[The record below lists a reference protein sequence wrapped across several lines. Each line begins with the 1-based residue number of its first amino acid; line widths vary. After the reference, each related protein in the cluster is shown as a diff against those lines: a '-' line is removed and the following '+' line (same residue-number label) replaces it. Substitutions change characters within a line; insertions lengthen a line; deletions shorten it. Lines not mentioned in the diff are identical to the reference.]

1 MQSRRVQL
9 IGVCYSRSMTIRL
22 NLNQFLE
29 RHAISTYRVV
39 KETTGKLSPN
49 TVYDLARRPAQ
60 RIDLQTVGQIL
71 TVLEGITGET
81 VTINDLLEI
90 TPDDPGDALETPL
103 PPLPDLAAL
112 TANAVKMAKTT
123 ARKGKPQG
131 SSKPVTIR
139 GPGPSVADI
148 IREGRR

>member
-1 MQSRRVQL
+1 
-9 IGVCYSRSMTIRL
+9 MTIRL
-22 NLNQFLE
+22 NLNRFLE

-39 KETTGKLSPN
+39 KETTGKLAPN

-60 RIDLQTVGQIL
+60 RIDLQTVGQ
-71 TVLEGITGET
+71 VVNALERITGET

-90 TPDDPGDALETPL
+90 TPDEPVETLEISSPD
-103 PPLPDLAAL
+103 LPDLARL
-112 TANAVKMAKTT
+112 TANAVKMAKITV
-123 ARKGKPQG
+123 RSGKPQG
-131 SSKPVTIR
+131 SSQPITLH

>member
-1 MQSRRVQL
+1 
-9 IGVCYSRSMTIRL
+9 MTIRL
-22 NLNQFLE
+22 NLNRFLE

-39 KETTGKLSPN
+39 KETTGKLAPN

-60 RIDLQTVGQIL
+60 RIDLQTVGQ
-71 TVLEGITGET
+71 VVNALERITGET

-90 TPDDPGDALETPL
+90 TPDEPVETLESAA
-103 PPLPDLAAL
+103 LPDLAAL
-112 TANAVKMAKTT
+112 TANAVNMAKATV
-123 ARKGKPQG
+123 RSGKPQG
-131 SSKPVTIR
+131 SSQPITVH

>member
-1 MQSRRVQL
+1 
-9 IGVCYSRSMTIRL
+9 MTIRL

-39 KETTGKLSPN
+39 KETSGKLAAN

-60 RIDLQTVGQIL
+60 RIDLQTVGQVV
-71 TVLEGITGET
+71 TALERITGET

-90 TPDDPGDALETPL
+90 TPDEPGDTLETSSPT
-103 PPLPDLAAL
+103 LPDLATL
-112 TANAVKMAKTT
+112 TANAVKTAKTT
-123 ARKGKPQG
+123 PRKGKPQG
-131 SSKPVTIR
+131 SSKPITVR
-139 GPGPSVADI
+139 GPGVSVADI

>member
-1 MQSRRVQL
+1 
-9 IGVCYSRSMTIRL
+9 MTIRL
-22 NLNQFLE
+22 NLNRFLE
-29 RHAISTYRVV
+29 HHAISAYRVV
-39 KETTGKLSPN
+39 KETSGKLAAN

-60 RIDLQTVGQIL
+60 RIDLQTVGH
-71 TVLEGITGET
+71 VVSALERITGET

-90 TPDDPGDALETPL
+90 TPDEPSKTLERSTPAT
-103 PPLPDLAAL
+103 PDLAAL

-123 ARKGKPQG
+123 ARSGKPQG

-139 GPGPSVADI
+139 GPGPSVAEI